1 MSQYMVA
8 RERPD
13 GSGIDFPDLLPSDR
27 KNRAEYAI
35 CVFITICM
43 AAGAAPIWYDSSFK
57 AALWYIV
64 GGFSFGVFIVG
75 LVQLVVRFCLL
86 IEEIYHCPAR
96 YSDVGMA
103 AKYAFNMNM
112 LTYLTYGISTLFVI
126 VFTLIG
132 GESPLKPL
140 WEMGAFPNLM
150 IFATSY
156 CFSFLIKMENLL
168 HKKSFDNE
176 DKSEDT
182 SQVEKEFK
190 ISDFKEEIVS
200 MLDFQRRISKQI
212 QQKLSRLEVSMQ
224 DLIPR
229 MKKWK
234 KPHILFNNQEESTLN
249 TSLQITRLRSL
260 DYGSGMAYN
269 FFYGYLR
276 LVLSTPEIGVELVKG
291 ITGRIDSYAS
301 KHGLYKYPG
310 HQPFPIKKLFILIP
324 QNLYTPTDLKEVSC
338 DPSDRT
344 KYWMESAQSLEAQE
358 LDRAGVKKRVYK
370 NSVYKIRNPDADQ
383 DAYIY
388 VVAEGATPLKT
399 LYDVIEMNPRMSAIF
414 KKHRA
419 EIVSSFYKT
428 LLNILNES
436 EECRGL
442 CEVIYYVDTDA
453 NKKKVNVAK
462 IILERIDELQ
472 QQRNSNP

>member
-156 CFSFLIKMENLL
+156 CFSFLIKM
-168 HKKSFDNE
+168 
-176 DKSEDT
+176 
-182 SQVEKEFK
+182 
-190 ISDFKEEIVS
+190 
-200 MLDFQRRISKQI
+200 
-212 QQKLSRLEVSMQ
+212 
-224 DLIPR
+224 
-229 MKKWK
+229 
-234 KPHILFNNQEESTLN
+234 EESTLN